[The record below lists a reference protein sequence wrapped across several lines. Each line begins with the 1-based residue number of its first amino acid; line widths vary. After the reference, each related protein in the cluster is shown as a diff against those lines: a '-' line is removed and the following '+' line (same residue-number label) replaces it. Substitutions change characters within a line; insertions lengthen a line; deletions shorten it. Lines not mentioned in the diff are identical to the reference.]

1 MLAALALA
9 AALAARPAA
18 LPDTTPPN
26 DLLAYDLTVVTGDST
41 GHVVGQAEVTLV
53 LRSMEPMR
61 FVLDSAVRVVRVIIP
76 GRSAGRRGDWG
87 RGADL
92 LLVPVPDG
100 FAVGDTVLARIRFH
114 GVPRAGTGATP
125 PGAAGWLPAPAGA
138 TAPVTVALHVEVPPG
153 LAVRATGVRQGVDT
167 LARGRTVWH
176 FATPRPVPLAS
187 VQVELAR

>member
-1 MLAALALA
+1 MLAALVVG
-9 AALAARPAA
+9 AALAAGPAA
-18 LPDTTPPN
+18 PADTTPPN
-26 DLLAYDLTVVTGDST
+26 DLLAYDLALVAGDST

-53 LRSMEPMR
+53 LRSLEPMR
-61 FVLDSAVRVVRVIIP
+61 FILDSAVRVVRVIIP
-76 GRSAGRRGDWG
+76 GKSAGRRGDWG

-114 GVPRAGTGATP
+114 GVPRGGTGPTP
-125 PGAAGWLPAPAGA
+125 PGASGWLPAPAGA
-138 TAPVTVALHVEVPPG
+138 TAAVPVALHVEVPPG

-176 FATPRPVPLAS
+176 FSTPQPVPLAS
-187 VQVELAR
+187 VAVDLAR